1 MISDL
6 RSYYKQIANDNYN
19 YIKSIRLNI
28 PETFLIEEIK
38 IENIST
44 NKPIIKFLK
53 TTTLDAVDDIML
65 ENPSSKIT
73 ILNFANGM
81 SPTGGYLNGAIA
93 QEEDLCRRMPTL
105 ASALFLAKRNGLFP
119 FGASSEKYSSIF
131 YSKNVPI
138 IRDKNL
144 NILESNKWNYV
155 DVISAVAP
163 NINIGQELDNTK
175 FFQTII
181 NIFLASLKTENNIII
196 VGAIG
201 CGAFGND
208 PKIISKLFNIA
219 IKNGLANGYEKVYF
233 AIPPG
238 KNYDIFYENIEN
250 KQ

>member
-1 MISDL
+1 MTSDL
-6 RSYYKQIANDNYN
+6 RSFYKQIAKDNYN
-19 YIKSIRLNI
+19 YIKSIKLNI
-28 PETFLIEEIK
+28 PKTYFIETIK

-65 ENPSSKIT
+65 EDSNSKIS
-73 ILNFANGM
+73 ILNFANGIY
-81 SPTGGYLNGAIA
+81 PTGGYLNGAIA

-105 ASALFLAKRNGLFP
+105 ASSLFMANKNGLFP
-119 FGASSEKYSSIF
+119 FGASSEKYSSVF
-131 YSKNVPI
+131 YTKNVPI

-144 NILESNKWNYV
+144 NIVESNKWIYV

-163 NINIGQELDNTK
+163 NINSDQELDINK
-175 FFQTII
+175 FFQTIT
-181 NIFLASLKTENNIII
+181 NIFLTPKKLSDSNIII
-196 VGAIG
+196 IGAIG

-238 KNYDIFYENIEN
+238 INYDVFYTNI
-250 KQ
+250 QQL